1 MDVIN
6 GSDNGTDADMNVG
19 SDRHGNCSTMPQVA
33 LLKHCYIPTT
43 VRITYALTI
52 SPTAFGTDDPPFPGF
67 PAVSAIQPQLI
78 LANLR
83 VNTGREPV
91 RW

>member
-6 GSDNGTDADMNVG
+6 GSDNGTDADVNVELE
-19 SDRHGNCSTMPQVA
+19 RHRSCSTMPQVA
-33 LLKHCYIPTT
+33 LLKYCYIPTA
-43 VRITYALTI
+43 VCITYALTI
-52 SPTAFGTDDPPFPGF
+52 SPITFGTDDPPFPGF

-83 VNTGREPV
+83 ANTGREPV